1 MNFQFS
7 CCVILRS
14 DGLKT
19 ISLITDIGNHITS
32 DINVGKFY
40 KMITTLFS
48 DIIIIIEL
56 VKDEIYGNW

>member
-1 MNFQFS
+1 MKLQFS
-7 CCVILRS
+7 CHVILRS

-19 ISLITDIGNHITS
+19 ISLITYMGNHITS
-32 DINVGKFY
+32 DMDVGKFY
-40 KMITTLFS
+40 KMITTFFS